1 MEKSAKNQ
9 KGTFFNTSLW
19 PGETWFHFDS
29 FTNQDS
35 KFIDTWS
42 ELHKYQK
49 PSHQSRTT
57 SPEGA
62 GLLCPC
68 QAPTQGEL
76 KPHSLVNLAQQKER
90 AFMQMQPHR
99 KQLWCTILTSQNRLE
114 LQQWCSLV
122 FTQLLSDSRLSSCT
136 FKSWN
141 VRRTRRWCRRPGK
154 FLRCSPLSDPT
165 AATCHVCKKCH
176 QTWAK
181 NKLNDFQMGELL
193 EEDLI

>member
-76 KPHSLVNLAQQKER
+76 KPHSLVKLSTAKR
-90 AFMQMQPHR
+90 ARLHADATTQEAAVMHYSDFS
-99 KQLWCTILTSQNRLE
+99 KQARAPAVMLFGFYAVVVWFQIIVMYLQVLE
-114 LQQWCSLV
+114 CEKNQTLV
-122 FTQLLSDSRLSSCT
+122 Q
-136 FKSWN
+136 
-141 VRRTRRWCRRPGK
+141 
-154 FLRCSPLSDPT
+154 T
-165 AATCHVCKKCH
+165 A
-176 QTWAK
+176 W
-181 NKLNDFQMGELL
+181 
-193 EEDLI
+193 